1 MFGREIDLSGD
12 WVDGTRVTRLVD
24 DSLTLDFHD
33 MGSFLIS
40 EVHGVR
46 IEETPRSDAPHD
58 RMEFRTIVG
67 YFLVM

>member
-1 MFGREIDLSGD
+1 
-12 WVDGTRVTRLVD
+12 
-24 DSLTLDFHD
+24 